1 MKNKNV
7 SARPLIEMMR
17 KIRGAQGFQTKSA
30 ILVGMAA
37 IIN

>member
-7 SARPLIEMMR
+7 SARPLIEMRR

-37 IIN
+37 IMN